1 MRNRYLDMQK
11 KKMKELKQ
19 HLHRAKYARRV
30 EDTHANPAD
39 TNGKPT
45 EEEGPKIE
53 YTPNVIVK
61 VRLSEPC
68 HDIKKTK
75 ADIKTRSQDIQFVE
89 AALGNDNAYVRFAN
103 SESAEKFCSSGFGV
117 ERNVLQGED
126 EKQYWEK
133 IRADR
138 MAKFKKN
145 NNKQRGRDK
154 LLKKAEKQLGKH
166 IRFDDTD
173 D

>member
-1 MRNRYLDMQK
+1 MRNRYLDMQR
-11 KKMKELKQ
+11 KKMQELKQ
-19 HLHRAKYARRV
+19 HLHRAKFADQV
-30 EDTHANPAD
+30 EETNTNAAD
-39 TNGKPT
+39 INGKRT
-45 EEEGPKIE
+45 VEEGAKIE

-61 VRLSEPC
+61 VRLAEPC

-75 ADIKTRSQDIQFVE
+75 ADIKTRSQDIQFVDV
-89 AALGNDNAYVRFAN
+89 AVGNENTIIRFSN
-103 SESAEKFCSSGFGV
+103 SESAEKFCLSDFGV
-117 ERNVLQGED
+117 ERNLLQGDE
-126 EKQYWEK
+126 EKQYWDK
-133 IRADR
+133 IQTDR
-138 MAKFKKN
+138 IEKFKKN

>member
-1 MRNRYLDMQK
+1 MRNRYLDMQR
-11 KKMKELKQ
+11 KKMRELKQ
-19 HLHRAKYARRV
+19 HLNRAKYARQV
-30 EDTHANPAD
+30 EDANTNAVDIKSKPA
-39 TNGKPT
+39 
-45 EEEGPKIE
+45 EHEGPKTE
-53 YTPNVIVK
+53 YIPNVIVK

-89 AALGNDNAYVRFAN
+89 VAVGNENAFIRFLN
-103 SESAEKFCSSGFGV
+103 SESAEKFCLSDYGV
-117 ERNVLQGED
+117 ERNLLQGDD
-126 EKQYWEK
+126 EKQYWDK
-133 IRADR
+133 IQTDR

-173 D
+173 E